1 MVLSSTLSSAATALD
16 RAVTE
21 RDSDAFDAA
30 LGALWQAAR
39 GAAPEEMAAVLPVCA
54 GVLRR
59 LPIGM
64 GAQLAIACGAFVEN
78 GVPAAPVAGAIA
90 EGFGEAL
97 SRARLVRA
105 AWERAGRPVPLPGPQ
120 SPMEE
125 FAALEAAIAPELG
138 AEAAASGGEGWYAL
152 GMWQMPALS
161 LLQLDAAARRAF
173 PRELAGACA
182 ELADEL
188 PDLDWIAGLLTVLDD
203 EPLLVLHRP
212 SGRGFEVTI
221 GGLGDNFQLHTLLA
235 GALSGPEADG
245 LLGDLDV
252 DPRWV
257 AVATDAPVES
267 FGGTAEGRFNPVDA
281 YGKWIWNEG
290 VPADI
295 PLFEGRRVVVLDPP
309 AYRRS
314 WSNNRRYPQ
323 MRGSLRLDR
332 VLTAAEASAWLARVA
347 PAA

>member
-1 MVLSSTLSSAATALD
+1 MSLEAAATALD
-16 RAVTE
+16 RAVTD
-21 RDSDAFDAA
+21 RDTDAYDAA
-30 LGALWQAAR
+30 LGALWQSAR
-39 GAAPEEMAAVLPVCA
+39 EASPREMAAVLPVCA

-64 GAQLAIACGAFVEN
+64 GAQLAILCGAFVEH

-97 SRARLVRA
+97 SRARRVRA
-105 AWERAGRPVPLPGPQ
+105 AWDRAGRPVPLPGPQ

-125 FAALEAAIAPELG
+125 YADLEAAIAPELG

-161 LLQLDAAARRAF
+161 LLQLDAEARRAF
-173 PRELAGACA
+173 PRELAEACA
-182 ELADEL
+182 DLAEEW
-188 PDLDWIAGLLTVLDD
+188 PDLEWIAGLLAVLDD

-212 SGRGFEVTI
+212 SGRGYEVTI

-235 GALSGPEADG
+235 GALSGPEAEG
-245 LLGDLDV
+245 LLGDLNV
-252 DPRWV
+252 DPRWI
-257 AVATDAPVES
+257 AAASDGPEET
-267 FGGTAEGRFNPVDA
+267 FGGSAEGRFNPVDA

-295 PLFEGRRVVVLDPP
+295 PFFEGRRVVVLDPP
-309 AYRRS
+309 AYGRS

-323 MRGSLRLDR
+323 MRGVLRLDR
-332 VLTAAEASAWLARVA
+332 VLPRAEAATWLAKVA
-347 PAA
+347 PSA